1 MCTVIYSRGDIE
13 REGMRFYWRLA
24 VAASWIG
31 ITLYLELDLFQ
42 LTSSIAQYTFDTRPF
57 F

>member
-1 MCTVIYSRGDIE
+1 MCTVIYRRVDIE

-31 ITLYLELDLFQ
+31 ITSYLELDLFQ
-42 LTSSIAQYTFDTRPF
+42 LTSYLNILSTQDPSF
-57 F
+57 